1 MKNLADS
8 IGKGKKKN
16 AAERKKPVQVL
27 LTPLEKDTKQR
38 GVSDVSKG
46 FEVNK
51 TRRVQYQIFH
61 ICVPKKTP
69 NISG

>member
-1 MKNLADS
+1 M
-8 IGKGKKKN
+8 
-16 AAERKKPVQVL
+16 QVL